1 MKKEPIYNVLIRPLF
16 RKTKGYAMDFHIQYL
31 SYMQQYKT
39 KHLAIYHA
47 LRDAILNG
55 QLPYKLKLPSSRE
68 LAELYL
74 LSRGTINQVYE
85 MLAAEGY
92 ISTSLGSGTFVAFQ
106 HQDKLQ
112 EIIPNSAIRL
122 SHWGKAIM
130 KQKLRD
136 IKRVADPKIN
146 FGTGLPDLHY
156 FPHEAWSRV
165 MYAQVREMMES
176 LQKEA
181 FVTQGHL
188 PLREA
193 IARHLLRTRGIQATA
208 EDIVILNG
216 SMQGIALITQLLV
229 NPGESVVCEYPGYSG
244 FRKVVEAARGEIIEG
259 EVDQWGIQ
267 LANWPAQLI
276 FVTPSRQFPTGVVL
290 SLERRQALL
299 QWAVNRAAI
308 IVEDDYDSE
317 FRHHGRPIEPL
328 KVLDTQ
334 DRVVYLGTF
343 SKTMHTDLRLG
354 YAVVPSG
361 LREAFLKAKQ
371 LIEPHPAA
379 ILEQRALAVFMN
391 SGQYERHLRRMKR
404 VYSKRYVIIYTEMNL
419 KLQDLFDF
427 VSSDAGLH
435 LFAWWKGNLLE
446 WNIYKKA
453 CEEAGVIWS
462 QGDLAYMEREQRAS
476 VCFGFSHLQESEIIE
491 GVTIMRSVADDLYPK
506 TR

>member
-1 MKKEPIYNVLIRPLF
+1 
-16 RKTKGYAMDFHIQYL
+16 MDFHIQYQ
-31 SYMQQYKT
+31 SYMHQYKT

-47 LRDAILNG
+47 LKDAIVNG

-68 LAELYL
+68 LADLYL
-74 LSRGTINQVYE
+74 LSRGTINLAYE

-92 ISTSLGSGTFVAFQ
+92 VSSSLGSGTFVAFQ
-106 HQDKLQ
+106 HQDKPL
-112 EIIPNSAIRL
+112 EPAPNSAIRL
-122 SHWGKAIM
+122 SQWGMAIM
-130 KQKLRD
+130 EQKLSDKISVDD
-136 IKRVADPKIN
+136 IRIN
-146 FGTGLPDLHY
+146 FGTGLPDLHF

-193 IARHLLRTRGIQATA
+193 VARHLLRTRGIQATA
-208 EDIVILNG
+208 EDIVILGG

-229 NPGESVVCEYPGYSG
+229 NPGESVICEYPGYSG
-244 FRKVVEAARGEIIEG
+244 FRRVVEAARGKVIEG
-259 EVDQWGIQ
+259 KVDQWGIQ

-290 SLERRQALL
+290 SLERRQGLL
-299 QWAVNRAAI
+299 QWAANNSAI

-328 KVLDTQ
+328 KVMDTE

-354 YAVVPSG
+354 YAVVPTG

-379 ILEQRALAVFMN
+379 ILEQRALAIFMN
-391 SGQYERHLRRMKR
+391 SGHYERHLRRMKR
-404 VYSKRYVIIYTEMNL
+404 VYSKRYAVIYAEMNL
-419 KLQDLFDF
+419 KLLDLFDF
-427 VSSDAGLH
+427 VPSDAGLH
-435 LFAWWKGNLLE
+435 LFAWWKGSLLE
-446 WNIYKKA
+446 WNLYKNA
-453 CEEAGVIWS
+453 CEVAGVIWS
-462 QGDLAYMEREQRAS
+462 LGDLAYMEREQRAS
-476 VCFGFSHLQESEIIE
+476 VCFGFSHLLESEIIE
-491 GVTIMRSVADDLYPK
+491 GVAIMRRVADTMNLTSA